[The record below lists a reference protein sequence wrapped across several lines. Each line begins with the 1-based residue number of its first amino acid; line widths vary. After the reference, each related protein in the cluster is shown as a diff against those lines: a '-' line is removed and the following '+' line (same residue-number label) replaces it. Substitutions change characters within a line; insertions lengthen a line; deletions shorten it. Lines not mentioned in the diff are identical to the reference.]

1 MKTLLPPGIVMAIAR
16 WNRRYE
22 TGIEVI
28 DAQHQSIFEAL
39 NRLAEAFRTGR
50 ASVLVDE
57 SLETLLAYTL
67 AHFQTEETFMQE
79 WGYPGLGPH
88 QAEHAVLIVKV
99 QELRE
104 RYAEGSPVVM
114 DVTIFFADLLQH
126 HINQVDMAMVEFLRE
141 QQRG

>member
-1 MKTLLPPGIVMAIAR
+1 MKTLLPPGFAMAIAH
-16 WNRRYE
+16 WNSRYA

-28 DAQHQSIFEAL
+28 DAQHRAIFEAL

-50 ASVLVDE
+50 APGLVDE
-57 SLETLLAYTL
+57 SLEALLAYTVE
-67 AHFQTEETFMQE
+67 HFQTEERYMRE
-79 WGYPGLGPH
+79 LDYPGLAAH
-88 QAEHAVLIVKV
+88 QAEHAVLIVKS

-126 HINQVDMAMVEFLRE
+126 HINQVDMAMVAFMKE
-141 QQRG
+141 QQEG